1 MLLRQA
7 RSRQVDGPLAGGGI
21 EAQADDALA
30 AVAAIRSE
38 AGVDVPIGL
47 FGHSQGGWVVVEA
60 ASRSADAAFVVS
72 NSGPGVSPGEQE
84 RYATR
89 TLLERGGSTSTEI
102 SDALRSY
109 DAMVEM
115 LRESVPLDEVR
126 GRLSAAGLS
135 VPGLLELPDDVDWGL
150 MRALVDYDPRPALER
165 IDVPVL
171 ALFGGDDAIVPVDE
185 SVAVYEEAVAP
196 ERLTVAVFPG
206 ADHRVQVGEPPRL
219 ADGYLDALSAFV
231 TATVV

>member
-1 MLLRQA
+1 MCSFDKRGVG
-7 RSRQVDGPLAGGGI
+7 RSTGRWQEAGI

-60 ASRSADAAFVVS
+60 ASRRAGAAFVVS

-102 SDALRSY
+102 SMRRGATTRWSRCCGRVCRST
-109 DAMVEM
+109 
-115 LRESVPLDEVR
+115 R
-126 GRLSAAGLS
+126 SAAGC
-135 VPGLLELPDDVDWGL
+135 
-150 MRALVDYDPRPALER
+150 PRPVSR
-165 IDVPVL
+165 FRVCSSCRTTWT
-171 ALFGGDDAIVPVDE
+171 GG
-185 SVAVYEEAVAP
+185 
-196 ERLTVAVFPG
+196 
-206 ADHRVQVGEPPRL
+206 
-219 ADGYLDALSAFV
+219 
-231 TATVV
+231 